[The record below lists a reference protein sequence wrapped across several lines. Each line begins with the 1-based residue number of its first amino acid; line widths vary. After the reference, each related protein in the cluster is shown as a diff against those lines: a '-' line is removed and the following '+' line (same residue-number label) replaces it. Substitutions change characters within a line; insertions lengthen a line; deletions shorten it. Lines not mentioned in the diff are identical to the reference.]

1 MLSMSCLFTILF
13 TKSIIIII
21 QTKYTTVNK
30 HTQVM
35 MHIIRCLH
43 YESISLHYRTLYI
56 RVLSLQL
63 ILETRLIENISRYTW
78 YVRPR
83 LVDVPAGNTARTT
96 SFVVTPV
103 CPPVYSSLCLLDS
116 RDVYMPYIHA
126 SILSCFHKRYTVYI
140 NHFSNSV
147 RLTGSYLVLPGISIV
162 WSPSYAG
169 RVTFCDDTHAPGVCI
184 YSHVTG
190 DFRHTRPNI
199 CKQNTQ

>member
-1 MLSMSCLFTILF
+1 
-13 TKSIIIII
+13 
-21 QTKYTTVNK
+21 
-30 HTQVM
+30 M
-35 MHIIRCLH
+35 MHVIRCLH
-43 YESISLHYRTLYI
+43 YESISSNYRTLNI

-83 LVDVPAGNTARTT
+83 LVNVPAGNTARTT
-96 SFVVTPV
+96 SSVVTPV

-116 RDVYMPYIHA
+116 RAVYMPYLHA
-126 SILSCFHKRYTVYI
+126 SIIITLLSQTILGTMYI

-169 RVTFCDDTHAPGVCI
+169 RVTFANDTHAPSVCI